1 MIKELDLSVN
11 IAGVEFKN
19 PIVTASGTC
28 GFGEEYKDFYHPSCL
43 GAITVKGLTPAPKAG
58 NPPPRIAEVPSG
70 MLNSI
75 GLQNPGVD
83 KFIEVELPRLKNEGS
98 TVIANI
104 AGSTIEDYCYMAERL
119 DVTDVDM
126 LEMNIS
132 CPNVKEGGVAFG
144 TDPGMVEEITSAVR
158 KKTSKPLIVKLSPNV
173 TDITA
178 TARAAERAG
187 ADALSLINTLLGMK
201 IDIKSRR
208 PVLHNNVGGM
218 SGEAVFP
225 IAVRMVW
232 QVRGAVSLPIIGM
245 GGVATADQA
254 IEMML
259 AGADAIAVGAAAFKN
274 PNAPMEILE
283 GIKKY
288 MIDNDIEKVT
298 QITGGVIPW

>member
-1 MIKELDLSVN
+1 MIKELDLSVK

-28 GFGEEYKDFYHPSCL
+28 GFGEEYKEFYHPSFL
-43 GAITVKGLTPAPKAG
+43 GAIAVKGLTPAPKAG

-83 KFIEVELPRLKNEGS
+83 KFIEVELPRLKNEGA

-104 AGSTIEDYCYMAERL
+104 AGSTVEDYCYMAERL
-119 DVTDVDM
+119 DVTNVDM

-144 TDPGMVEEITSAVR
+144 TDPKMVEEITSAVR
-158 KKTSKPLIVKLSPNV
+158 AKTTKPLIVKLSPNV

-201 IDIKSRR
+201 IDIKTRR
-208 PVLHNNVGGM
+208 PILHNNVGGM

-232 QVRGAVSLPIIGM
+232 QVRNAVSLPIIGM
-245 GGVATADQA
+245 GGIATADQA

-259 AGADAIAVGAAAFKN
+259 AGADAIAVGACMFKN
-274 PNAPMEILE
+274 PSAPVEILE

-288 MIDNDIEKVT
+288 MTDNGIEKVT